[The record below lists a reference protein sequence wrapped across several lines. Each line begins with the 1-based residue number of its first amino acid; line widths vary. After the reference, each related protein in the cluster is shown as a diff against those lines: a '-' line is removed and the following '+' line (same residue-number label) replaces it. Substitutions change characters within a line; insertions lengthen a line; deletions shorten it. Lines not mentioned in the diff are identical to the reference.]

1 MYSGSTTTKLN
12 LSIGQKNSLKLLMK
26 NTTTDKKY
34 YRRLLAVLQKSNGR
48 TFADIAKEHG
58 VSIRSVQ
65 RWISAY
71 IKIGAKGLEIKK
83 TGSTKSRITD
93 EDREIMLSV
102 LFNDPNIFSYIRNT
116 WSLRSLARCLTEELD
131 IPISFR
137 HLQRIL
143 KDMGIRC
150 KRPKLE
156 LEHGADYNEGK
167 KKVKNYKKIASALSK
182 KESDAGI

>member
-1 MYSGSTTTKLN
+1 MYSGSTTTTTKLN
-12 LSIGQKNSLKLLMK
+12 LTTGQKNSLKLLMK

-71 IKIGAKGLEIKK
+71 IQMGAKGLEIKKK

-102 LFNDPNIFSYIRNT
+102 LYNDPHIFGYIRNT
-116 WSLRSLARCLTEELD
+116 WSLRSLAKCLTEELD
-131 IPISFR
+131 S
-137 HLQRIL
+137 
-143 KDMGIRC
+143 
-150 KRPKLE
+150 
-156 LEHGADYNEGK
+156 Y
-167 KKVKNYKKIASALSK
+167 V
-182 KESDAGI
+182 SDIFKGY